1 MESCGVAR
9 RRKMAAQRL
18 ATVGCAFRAAALYKT
33 WHGGSWGRTRPRRPG
48 YAPAAASCGELKAQI
63 AKQPICQART
73 LGGRPALRPVPAEP
87 WRDQDTTLTCRSR
100 PEPTSPFHRKVGSP
114 TCKAKPARRDYQQ
127 FGVRGIVRLL
137 HGTPSQHRLDLSH
150 AIQHKRAAKP
160 APASGQQPQSQPSH
174 ETTAH
179 ETTAPQILICRSS
192 RTSHRSRPSASTR
205 ALDMRGAP
213 RSRTTTTIDST
224 ETTR

>member
-18 ATVGCAFRAAALYKT
+18 ATVGCAFRAAARHEA
-33 WHGGSWGRTRPRRPG
+33 WHGGRLSCLRPRRRGCAPG
-48 YAPAAASCGELKAQI
+48 AASCGEPKAQI

-87 WRDQDTTLTCRSR
+87 SRDQYTEHSRRSR
-100 PEPTSPFHRKVGSP
+100 REPTSPFHRKVGSP

-160 APASGQQPQSQPSH
+160 APASGQQPQTSPRH
-174 ETTAH
+174 RDRT
-179 ETTAPQILICRSS
+179 PLI
-192 RTSHRSRPSASTR
+192 
-205 ALDMRGAP
+205 G
-213 RSRTTTTIDST
+213 
-224 ETTR
+224 

>member
-1 MESCGVAR
+1 MASRGAAR
-9 RRKMAAQRL
+9 WLPSAL
-18 ATVGCAFRAAALYKT
+18 ATDSDLRAAELYKT
-33 WHGGSWGRTRPRRPG
+33 WHGGSWARDKSRRPG
-48 YAPAAASCGELKAQI
+48 CAPAAAPCGEPKAQI

-160 APASGQQPQSQPSH
+160 APASGQQPQSQPFARDDRTRDHRTENEDASITGH
-174 ETTAH
+174 RAAAGP
-179 ETTAPQILICRSS
+179 APQR
-192 RTSHRSRPSASTR
+192 RP
-205 ALDMRGAP
+205 
-213 RSRTTTTIDST
+213 
-224 ETTR
+224 